1 MLRHHKYATHR
12 RLSGVVY
19 SVRLVEKSKGVKRV
33 LLSQARKS
41 DSRGGVFVTGQQEG
55 LRQ

>member
-1 MLRHHKYATHR
+1 VLRHHKYATHR